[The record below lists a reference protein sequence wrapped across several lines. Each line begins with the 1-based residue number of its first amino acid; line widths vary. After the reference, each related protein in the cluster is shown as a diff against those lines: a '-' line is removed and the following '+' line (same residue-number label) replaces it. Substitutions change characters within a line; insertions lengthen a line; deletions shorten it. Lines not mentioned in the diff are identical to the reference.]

1 MKNNKPST
9 TEDFSSDL
17 EKILS
22 NHNEALEK
30 EDKRTAFGLQGKE
43 SEYICK
49 KYAEEALNSWLKNL
63 LFKLVGIPA
72 SLWFCIQIY
81 KFVKEIL

>member
-1 MKNNKPST
+1 MQ
-9 TEDFSSDL
+9 L
-17 EKILS
+17 AS

-49 KYAEEALNSWLKNL
+49 KYAEEALNKRRSSNYIFPRK
-63 LFKLVGIPA
+63 G
-72 SLWFCIQIY
+72 
-81 KFVKEIL
+81 